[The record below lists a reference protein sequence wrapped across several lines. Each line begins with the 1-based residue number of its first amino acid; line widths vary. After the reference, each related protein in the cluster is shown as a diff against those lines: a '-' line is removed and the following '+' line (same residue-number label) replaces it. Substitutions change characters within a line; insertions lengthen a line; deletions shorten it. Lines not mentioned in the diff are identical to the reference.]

1 MNNYMGVGCDASV
14 TLNFHRQ
21 RQSRPE
27 LFPSRIINKVTRGA
41 AHRIIVATVPGV

>member
-1 MNNYMGVGCDASV
+1 MNNYMGVGCDANV

-27 LFPSRIINKVTRGA
+27 LFPSRIINKVMRGV
-41 AHRIIVATVPGV
+41 AHQIFI